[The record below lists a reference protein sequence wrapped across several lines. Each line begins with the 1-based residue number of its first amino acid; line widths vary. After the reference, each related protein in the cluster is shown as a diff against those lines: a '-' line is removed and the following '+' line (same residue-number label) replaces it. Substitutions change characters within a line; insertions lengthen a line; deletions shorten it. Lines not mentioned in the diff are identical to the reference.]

1 MFIWDKLLIKF
12 WNSEEI
18 YAPKILKNQENPKNS
33 WHFSSQMRGMEIQGL
48 KAHLV
53 PFGYDMEIQG
63 LKTQSC
69 PFRGFS
75 YLLGMPLGYLCPLR
89 YGMKMEVF
97 L

>member
-48 KAHLV
+48 K
-53 PFGYDMEIQG
+53 
-63 LKTQSC
+63 TQSC